1 VRPRRAALIAA
12 AALLFAGFAALG
24 TWQVQRLFW
33 KLDLIDRVEQ
43 RVHAA
48 PVEAPAGPV
57 SVTADEYRHVV
68 LRGRFLHARE
78 TLVQAVTEQGPGW
91 WLVTPLQQ
99 ADGRSVLVN
108 RGFVTTASK
117 AQASRPDGEITVTGL
132 LRLAEPGGGFL
143 RRNDPA
149 GNRWFSRDVQA
160 IAAARGIGNAA
171 PYFVDTDA
179 DAQAGPDAWPVGGL
193 TVVSFHNNHLVY
205 AFTWFALAAMVAGA
219 AWMLRRGGRWSG
231 ENPPSPALTQASA
244 SAALPH
250 DASHG

>member
-1 VRPRRAALIAA
+1 VLLAA
-12 AALLFAGFAALG
+12 AGLLAAVFISLG
-24 TWQVQRLFW
+24 SWQVQRLFW
-33 KLDLIDRVEQ
+33 KLDLIDRVEK
-43 RVHAA
+43 RIHAA
-48 PVEAPAGPV
+48 PVEPPAGPV
-57 SVTADEYRHVV
+57 TAAADEYRHVA
-68 LRGRFLHARE
+68 LHGRFLHQHE

-132 LRLAEPGGGFL
+132 LRLSEPGGGFL

-171 PYFVDTDA
+171 PYFVDADA
-179 DAQAGPDAWPVGGL
+179 DAHAQAGPDTWPVAGL
-193 TVVSFHNNHLVY
+193 TVVGFHNNHLVY
-205 AFTWFALAAMVAGA
+205 ALTWFGLAAMVAGA

-244 SAALPH
+244 ARPH
-250 DASHG
+250 DAPHG

>member
-24 TWQVQRLFW
+24 TWQVQRLSW
-33 KLDLIDRVEQ
+33 KLDLIERVGQ
-43 RVHAA
+43 RVRAA

-57 SVTADEYRHVV
+57 TAAADEYRHVV
-68 LRGRFLHARE
+68 LHGRFLHAHE

-108 RGFVTTASK
+108 RGFVTTESK
-117 AQASRPDGEITVTGL
+117 ALASRPDGEVTVTGL
-132 LRLAEPGGGFL
+132 LRLTEPRGGFL
-143 RRNDPA
+143 RHNDPA
-149 GNRWFSRDVQA
+149 AGRWFSRDVQA
-160 IAAARGIGNAA
+160 IAAARGLANAV
-171 PYFVDTDA
+171 PYFVDA
-179 DAQAGPDAWPVGGL
+179 DANADATARNDAWPVGGL

-205 AFTWFALAAMVAGA
+205 ALTWFGLAAMVAGA
-219 AWMLRRGGRWSG
+219 AWMLRPGGRWSG
-231 ENPPSPALTQASA
+231 ENPPFPGSA
-244 SAALPH
+244 SAALH

>member
-33 KLDLIDRVEQ
+33 KLDLIERVEQ

-57 SVTADEYRHVV
+57 TAAADEYRHVV
-68 LRGRFLHARE
+68 LHGRLLHAHE

-108 RGFVTTASK
+108 RGFVTTEAK
-117 AQASRPDGEITVTGL
+117 ALASRPDGDVTITGL
-132 LRLAEPGGGFL
+132 LRLTEPRGGFL

-149 GNRWFSRDVQA
+149 AGRWFSRDVVA
-160 IAAARGIGNAA
+160 IASARGIPNVA
-171 PYFVDTDA
+171 PYFVDA
-179 DAQAGPDAWPVGGL
+179 DAGPDAWPVAGL

-205 AFTWFALAAMVAGA
+205 ALTWFGLAAMVAGA
-219 AWMLRRGGRWSG
+219 AWMLRPGGRWAR
-231 ENPPSPALTQASA
+231 ENPLSPAPAS
-244 SAALPH
+244 ALPH
-250 DASHG
+250 DAPHG